1 MPVHRGECAYV
12 IMYLDRGT
20 SKRITKVMY
29 LEKQGSSK
37 LGLLWGV
44 WDFAL
49 LLVFLACSMFFLGF
63 NSILGLVPYQ
73 KLMVGN
79 ATYKAVQSSPTGL
92 VFRIEL
98 GPRP

>member
-49 LLVFLACSMFFLGF
+49 LLVFLACSMFFF
-63 NSILGLVPYQ
+63 R
-73 KLMVGN
+73 
-79 ATYKAVQSSPTGL
+79 VQLHIRFSPISEINGGE
-92 VFRIEL
+92 RNI
-98 GPRP
+98 